1 MSDLFESAPRV
12 AQGRVIAQARDRTYY
27 LVPKGERFAVNW
39 TEPHR
44 DGVVGGY
51 YPDEEHAIAAI
62 EAIEVAKA
70 MH

>member
-1 MSDLFESAPRV
+1 MTDLFDQTPTQH
-12 AQGRVIAQARDRTYY
+12 QGRPIAQARDRTYY
-27 LVPKGERFAVNW
+27 LVPKGERYAVNW
-39 TEPHR
+39 IEPHR